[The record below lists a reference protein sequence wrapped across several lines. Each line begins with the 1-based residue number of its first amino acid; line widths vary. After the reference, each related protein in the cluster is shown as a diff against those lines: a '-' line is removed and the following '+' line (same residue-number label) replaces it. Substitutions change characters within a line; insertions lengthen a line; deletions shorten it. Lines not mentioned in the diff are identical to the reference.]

1 VLNPLDAVTS
11 DPWSALRLVFGDP
24 LHPGGA
30 DATAALLDRAGVGAE
45 TRLLDVG
52 CGAGG
57 ALALARDRGAD
68 AVGLDHDP
76 RGRGTVRG
84 DLLALP
90 FCDACVDVV
99 IAECV
104 LCLAPDLDRTLAE
117 VRRALRDG
125 GRLALS
131 DVVVDGELP
140 DLPPALVEALCLSG
154 PRGRDRLR
162 RRIEHAGFVVEDV
175 EEHRDDLLAMRDRA
189 RERVDYAGL
198 LRALGGRGQRLLAG
212 VEELEAAVEDGRV
225 GYVSLVA
232 TAD

>member
-1 VLNPLDAVTS
+1 MLNPLDAVTS
-11 DPWSALRLVFGDP
+11 DPWSTLRLVFGEP

-68 AVGLDHDP
+68 AVGLDHAP
-76 RGRGTVRG
+76 RGPGTVRG

-90 FCDACVDVV
+90 FRDACVDVV

-104 LCLAPDLDRTLAE
+104 LCLAGDLDRALSET
-117 VRRALRDG
+117 RRVLRDG
-125 GRLALS
+125 GRFALS
-131 DVVVDGELP
+131 DVVVDGDLP
-140 DLPPALVEALCLSG
+140 DLPTALVDALCLSG
-154 PRGRDRLR
+154 PRERDRLHR
-162 RRIEHAGFVVEDV
+162 RVEHAGFVVEDV
-175 EEHRDDLLAMRDRA
+175 EEHSDDLLAMRDRA

-198 LRALGGRGQRLLAG
+198 LRALGDRGRRLLAG
-212 VEELEAAVEDGRV
+212 IEELEAAVQDGRV

-232 TAD
+232 EAD